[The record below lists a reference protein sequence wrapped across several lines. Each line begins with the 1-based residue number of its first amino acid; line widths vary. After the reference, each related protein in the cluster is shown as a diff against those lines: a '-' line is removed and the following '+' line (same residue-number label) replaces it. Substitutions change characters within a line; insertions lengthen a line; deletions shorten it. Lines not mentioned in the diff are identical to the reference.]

1 LGKRLNGIEEEF
13 DMKKIQSVFF
23 ALIAI
28 GLVFGDA
35 EPVEAQKK
43 GQSAKIYHGVVVKS
57 ERVDLSDDKTT
68 KGAKVGGT
76 VGLISGGSS
85 GYKRRRNAAIGAA
98 SGAVLGAA
106 GSTQQMGMMYTVETA
121 GGAVKIVTD
130 QTEIHMGDCV
140 MVEETSQG
148 ANIRRADPAVCMPES
163 KDAVAGLED
172 EFQEEAA
179 ECAAA
184 KQELAAAKTDAEVD
198 RALMK
203 IDILCNG

>member
-1 LGKRLNGIEEEF
+1 
-13 DMKKIQSVFF
+13 MKKINAIVVM
-23 ALIAI
+23 LIGL
-28 GLVFGDA
+28 GLVFGGA

-43 GQSAKIYHGVVVKS
+43 GQSAKVSYGVVVKS
-57 ERVDLSDDKTT
+57 ERVDLSDNKTT
-68 KGAKVGGT
+68 KGALVGGT
-76 VGLISGGSS
+76 IGLATGGSS
-85 GYKRRRNAAIGAA
+85 GYKRRRNAAIGTAAGAVVGSAA
-98 SGAVLGAA
+98 ST
-106 GSTQQMGMMYTVETA
+106 SQMGMMYTVETA
-121 GGAVKIVTD
+121 GGAIKVVTD

-163 KDAVAGLED
+163 KEAAADLQD

-184 KQELAAAKTDAEVD
+184 KTELAAAKTDAELD

>member
-1 LGKRLNGIEEEF
+1 MR
-13 DMKKIQSVFF
+13 KINILCV

-28 GLVFGDA
+28 GLMLGDA
-35 EPVEAQKK
+35 APVEAQKK
-43 GQSAKIYHGVVVKS
+43 GQSAKVSYGVVVKS

-68 KGAKVGGT
+68 KGALVGGT
-76 VGLISGGSS
+76 IGLATGGSS
-85 GYKRRRNAAIGAA
+85 GYKRRRNAAIGTAT
-98 SGAVLGAA
+98 GAVLGSAT
-106 GSTQQMGMMYTVETA
+106 STSQMGMMYTVETA
-121 GGAVKIVTD
+121 SGAIKVVTD

-148 ANIRRADPAVCMPES
+148 ANIRRADPAVCMPET
-163 KDAVAGLED
+163 KDAVAGLQD

-203 IDILCNG
+203 VDILCNN

>member
-1 LGKRLNGIEEEF
+1 MCIRDRVL
-13 DMKKIQSVFF
+13 
-23 ALIAI
+23 
-28 GLVFGDA
+28 GDA

-43 GQSAKIYHGVVVKS
+43 GQSASIQYGVVVKS

-98 SGAVLGAA
+98 SGAVLGSAT
-106 GSTQQMGMMYTVETA
+106 STQQMGMMYTVEVA
-121 GGAVKIVTD
+121 GGAVKVVTD

-140 MVEETSQG
+140 VIEDTSQG
-148 ANIRRADPAVCMPES
+148 TNIRRVDPEVCDPAAAEVVN
-163 KDAVAGLED
+163 DLQD
-172 EFQEEAA
+172 EFQEEAE

-184 KQELAAAKTDAEVD
+184 KKELAAATTDAEVD

-203 IDILCNG
+203 VDILCKN

>member
-1 LGKRLNGIEEEF
+1 
-13 DMKKIQSVFF
+13 MKKLYLFWIVVIAF
-23 ALIAI
+23 ALV
-28 GLVFGDA
+28 LGDA

-43 GQSAKIYHGVVVKS
+43 GQSASIQYGVVVKS

-98 SGAVLGAA
+98 SGAVLGSAT
-106 GSTQQMGMMYTVETA
+106 STQQMGMMYTVEVA
-121 GGAVKIVTD
+121 GGAVKVVTD

-140 MVEETSQG
+140 VIEDTSQG
-148 ANIRRADPAVCMPES
+148 TNIRRVDPEVCDPAAAEVVN
-163 KDAVAGLED
+163 DLQD
-172 EFQEEAA
+172 EFQEEAE

-184 KQELAAAKTDAEVD
+184 KKELAAATTDADVD

-203 IDILCNG
+203 VDILCKN